1 MSGPRSFIAR
11 WSRRKRAAT
20 PSPLVG
26 PVGEGSTPSAQQECD
41 PNASEAAG
49 RLGAATSDISFD
61 LTQLPSIESI
71 TAETDIRP
79 FLAAGV
85 PPELTRAA
93 LRRAWAADPKIR
105 EFIGLSEN
113 AWDFNAPDAIAGFGP
128 LEMTDELRRQIMA
141 MVGRNLSGGAPDKPN
156 PSPIEALGAPAKPA
170 TVDQSVAAITPLP
183 QPSVRHV
190 SVTAQAPIES
200 NMPERADPV
209 AQRNVDDRARQHDA
223 AEPDCAQPV
232 AKRRHGRALPE

>member
-20 PSPLVG
+20 ASPLVG
-26 PVGEGSTPSAQQECD
+26 PVGEGSTPSAQQGCD
-41 PNASEAAG
+41 PNASETAG
-49 RLGAATSDISFD
+49 CLGAPTSEISFD

-93 LRRAWAADPKIR
+93 LRRAWAADPRIR

-141 MVGRNLSGGAPDKPN
+141 MVGRNLAEAAPDKPN

-170 TVDQSVAAITPLP
+170 TADQSPKRISKTAHA
-183 QPSVRHV
+183 SVD
-190 SVTAQAPIES
+190 S

-232 AKRRHGRALPE
+232 VKRRHGRALPE